1 MTPCVIKLD
10 KDHLYTDL
18 DKELVYDLLGDIV
31 TRYEAL
37 FTFGEP
43 SYPLGKAELLFEVLR
58 DGYGLQHCSTSIGI
72 DVIDLR
78 SLQVKAHDKTAEMWR
93 DVFAGRIMARAF
105 ASTLTKQ

>member
-10 KDHLYTDL
+10 KDHLYTEL
-18 DKELVYDLLGDIV
+18 GRTLVYDLLGDIV
-31 TRYEAL
+31 TRYEEL
-37 FTFGEP
+37 FTFGKP
-43 SYPLGKAELLFEVLR
+43 TYPLGKAELLFEVLR

-78 SLQVKAHDKTAEMWR
+78 SLQDSAHDKSAEMWR

>member
-10 KDHLYTDL
+10 KDHLYTEL
-18 DKELVYDLLGDIV
+18 NTELVQDLLGDIV